1 MASGSKVLPNYRE
14 VFSVLEGLGSIATSP
29 EEVEKLLG
37 SATDFLKEG
46 LDSFKAPSQ
55 ASKSAVE
62 SGTVSGYG
70 DQPLNLNE

>member
-46 LDSFKAPSQ
+46 LDLS
-55 ASKSAVE
+55 
-62 SGTVSGYG
+62 
-70 DQPLNLNE
+70 LIHI

>member
-37 SATDFLKEG
+37 SAI
-46 LDSFKAPSQ
+46 
-55 ASKSAVE
+55 ASHE
-62 SGTVSGYG
+62 LGGRM
-70 DQPLNLNE
+70 